1 MKNPIKSILITIAGI
16 AGLLL
21 MSSNVLDTKEETIH
35 TQILDVERQLWAF
48 EEYQRIE
55 KLLFSDSSAYALDL
69 VTDSKNREVIEPLV
83 YALIDLHET
92 LYILSDEMEGFS
104 WYVMQEN
111 LTNGVK

>member
-1 MKNPIKSILITIAGI
+1 MKTIKNILLTIAGI
-16 AGLLL
+16 ASLLL

-35 TQILDVERQLWAF
+35 NQILEVERQLWAF

-55 KLLFSDSSAYALDL
+55 QLLFSDSSAYALDL
-69 VTDSKNREVIEPLV
+69 VTESKNRDVIEPLV

-111 LTNGVK
+111 LAQETK